1 VRNGRSCSPISNAD
15 TAKSWGDSGPLLKI
29 PRSVRQDVPTHQ
41 DGGQIQETLMNVCVT
56 FVSDEQPT
64 EAV

>member
-1 VRNGRSCSPISNAD
+1 MRAICRSVMTVS
-15 TAKSWGDSGPLLKI
+15 KSLCLERLKI